1 MAFSA
6 PIWAVTTR
14 NLAISCGPPQIAARP
29 NDLSPTA
36 VRGYDAQ
43 VTTDTAPS
51 ALDELAADYWDAWLA
66 QHPAF
71 ATAIGDRRFDDRL
84 EDNSPAGRDAW
95 RSQLDAFE
103 HRLAALSDDS
113 VTAAA
118 LRESVVADRGHL
130 DADLEAFN
138 VDPMDGPQVD
148 LLNIPSFQ
156 PIRSA
161 EEADALIARWRDMAR
176 FLGQA
181 GDNLR
186 RGAAEGRIGVRMLVT
201 KVIDQLD
208 ELLARPDEDW
218 PLMDPARDWPELRE
232 PLLTVIDE
240 TIRPAFERYGAVI
253 RDEIAPRARPDDKP
267 GLMHLPGGA
276 DAYRLLVRAHTSLVL
291 SPEEI
296 HEIGLEEVRRID
308 AEFTELG
315 ARLLGT
321 DGLQPTLKA
330 LREDPALHFQ
340 TREEIQ
346 VVAEASLAR
355 ANAAIGEW
363 FGRLPKARCE
373 VVVMPAHEE
382 RHSTIAYYR
391 DPAADGSR
399 PGQYFVNTYA
409 PETRPRYEAETL
421 AFHESVPG
429 HHLQIAIAQ
438 ELDGL
443 PAFRRFNGT
452 TAFVEGWGLY
462 TERLSDEMGLLSDE
476 VAGFGVLSFD
486 AWRALRLVVDTGIHA
501 LGWTRQQAID
511 FMAGHSAL
519 GENNIANEVDRYIA
533 YAGQALAYKLGQREI
548 LALRAEARERQGDRF
563 DIRRF
568 HDAVLGEG
576 ALPLPVLRQVVE
588 RALV

>member
-1 MAFSA
+1 M
-6 PIWAVTTR
+6 
-14 NLAISCGPPQIAARP
+14 
-29 NDLSPTA
+29 
-36 VRGYDAQ
+36 
-43 VTTDTAPS
+43 TTD
-51 ALDELAADYWDAWLA
+51 ALDQLAADYWDAWLA
-66 QHPAF
+66 QHPTF

-95 RSQLDAFE
+95 RTQLDSFE
-103 HRLAALSDDS
+103 RRLAEIGDDS

-118 LRESVVADRGHL
+118 LTESMVADRGHL

-148 LLNIPSFQ
+148 LLNIASFQ
-156 PIRSA
+156 PIRST
-161 EEADALIARWRDMAR
+161 EEADALLARWRDMPR
-176 FLGQA
+176 YLDQA
-181 GDNLR
+181 GENLR
-186 RGAAEGRIGVRMLVT
+186 RGAADGRIGVATLCT
-201 KVIDQLD
+201 KVIDELD
-208 ELLARPDEDW
+208 ELLARPDTDW
-218 PLMDPARDWPELRE
+218 PLLDPAKEWPDLRE
-232 PLLTVIDE
+232 GLLAVIGE
-240 TIRPAFERYGAVI
+240 EIRPAFERYRAVI
-253 RDEIAPRARPDDKP
+253 ADEIAPKARSDDTP
-267 GLMHLPGGA
+267 GLMHLPGGGE
-276 DAYRLLVRAHTSLVL
+276 AYRLLVRAHTSLAL

-296 HEIGLEEVRRID
+296 HEIGLREIRRID

-321 DGLQPTLKA
+321 NGLQPTLTA
-330 LREDPALHFQ
+330 LREDRALHFE
-340 TREEIQ
+340 TREEIKQ
-346 VVAEASLAR
+346 VAEASLAR
-355 ANAAIGEW
+355 ANAAIGDW

-373 VVVMPAHEE
+373 VVAMPAHEE
-382 RHSTIAYYR
+382 KHSTIAYYR

-399 PGQYFVNTYA
+399 PGQYFVNTCA

-462 TERLSDEMGLLSDE
+462 TERLSEEMGLLSNE

-486 AWRALRLVVDTGIHA
+486 AWRALRLVVDTGMHA
-501 LGWTRQQAID
+501 LGWSRQRAID
-511 FMAGHSAL
+511 FMVEHSAL
-519 GENNIANEVDRYIA
+519 GENNVANEVDRYIA
-533 YAGQALAYKLGQREI
+533 YAGQALAYKLGQLEI
-548 LALRAEARERQGDRF
+548 LALRSQARERQGDRF

-568 HDAVLGEG
+568 HDAVLSEG

-588 RALV
+588 RALA

>member
-1 MAFSA
+1 
-6 PIWAVTTR
+6 
-14 NLAISCGPPQIAARP
+14 
-29 NDLSPTA
+29 
-36 VRGYDAQ
+36 
-43 VTTDTAPS
+43 VTTD
-51 ALDELAADYWDAWLA
+51 ALDQLAADYWDAWLA
-66 QHPAF
+66 QHPTF

-95 RSQLDAFE
+95 RTQLDSFE
-103 HRLAALSDDS
+103 RRLAEIGDDS

-118 LRESVVADRGHL
+118 LTESMVADRGHL
-130 DADLEAFN
+130 AADLEAFN

-148 LLNIPSFQ
+148 LLNIPSYQ

-161 EEADALIARWRDMAR
+161 EEADALLARWRDMPR
-176 FLGQA
+176 YLDQA
-181 GDNLR
+181 GENLR
-186 RGAAEGRIGVRMLVT
+186 RGAAEGRIGVAALCT
-201 KVIDQLD
+201 KVIDELD
-208 ELLARPDEDW
+208 ELLARPDTDW
-218 PLMDPARDWPELRE
+218 PLLDPATEWPDLRE
-232 PLLTVIDE
+232 GLLAVIGE
-240 TIRPAFERYGAVI
+240 EIRPAFERYRAVI
-253 RDEIAPRARPDDKP
+253 ADEIAPKARSNDRP

-276 DAYRLLVRAHTSLVL
+276 EAYRLLVRAHTSLAL

-296 HEIGLEEVRRID
+296 HEIGLREIRRID

-315 ARLLGT
+315 AKLLGT
-321 DGLQPTLKA
+321 NGLQPTLTA
-330 LREDPALHFQ
+330 LREDPALHFE
-340 TREEIQ
+340 TREEIKQ
-346 VVAEASLAR
+346 VAEASLAR
-355 ANAAIGEW
+355 ASAAIGEW

-373 VVVMPAHEE
+373 VVAMPAHEE
-382 RHSTIAYYR
+382 KHSTIAYYR

-452 TAFVEGWGLY
+452 TAFIEGWGLY
-462 TERLSDEMGLLSDE
+462 TERLSQEMGLLSND

-486 AWRALRLVVDTGIHA
+486 AWRALRLVVDTGMHA
-501 LGWTRQQAID
+501 LGWSRQRAID
-511 FMAGHSAL
+511 FMVEHSAL
-519 GENNIANEVDRYIA
+519 GENNVANEVDRYIA
-533 YAGQALAYKLGQREI
+533 YAGQALAYKLGQLEI
-548 LALRAEARERQGDRF
+548 LALRSEARERQRDRF

-568 HDAVLGEG
+568 HDAVLSEG

-588 RALV
+588 NELA